1 MHTTSWLTVVVQT
14 ERREYKI
21 NMAPPQKKKK
31 KTQKPE
37 SQRRSQH
44 KDLAIAGDT
53 KQAQFKTKANSERR
67 GVPQG
72 DLPD

>member
-1 MHTTSWLTVVVQT
+1 
-14 ERREYKI
+14 
-21 NMAPPQKKKK
+21 MAPPQKKKK